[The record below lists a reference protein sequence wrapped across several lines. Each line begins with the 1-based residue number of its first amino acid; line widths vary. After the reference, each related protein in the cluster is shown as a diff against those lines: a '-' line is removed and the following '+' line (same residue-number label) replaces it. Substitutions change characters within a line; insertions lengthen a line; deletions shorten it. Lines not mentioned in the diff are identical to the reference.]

1 MGRSLEILKKE
12 QYAEYEEFLLHSE
25 TGMFQQ
31 SPAWGRVKNKFITEI
46 IVARD
51 EEGKIQAGMLVL
63 IRPIVLGYSI
73 MYSPRGPVCDPH
85 NRALLTELM
94 EGAKVL
100 AQKYKCYVLKMDP
113 NIRKEDAEFTEIMQ
127 SLGGRFQFDGSDFSS
142 SLQPSVVY
150 ILDIAGRTPDEMFMH
165 FPYKTRYAIRS
176 AAKFGVEVRECGRDS
191 LKEFYEVMQETCERD
206 HFSVRPLSYFERMYD
221 ELGDHLKLYLSY
233 YEGKAISGAINIT
246 YGNRS
251 LHLYGA
257 SSNSHRDKMPNYAM
271 QWKMIST
278 AAANGVRLYDFGGI
292 AAVEDESSPLY
303 GLYVFKRKFRGEVV
317 EYVGEIEVVFRP
329 AANKVL
335 GFAYDARRK
344 ILKLLSGKK
353 K

>member
-1 MGRSLEILKKE
+1 MEILKKE
-12 QYAEYEEFLLHSE
+12 QYGEYEEFLLRSE
-25 TGMFQQ
+25 TGMFLQ

-51 EEGKIQAGMLVL
+51 AEGKICAGMLVL

-73 MYSPRGPVCDPH
+73 MYAPRGPVCDPH
-85 NRALLTELM
+85 DRARLTELM

-100 AQKYKCYVLKMDP
+100 AKKYKCYVLKMDP
-113 NIRKEDAEFTEIMQ
+113 NIRKDDAEFVSIMQ
-127 SLGGRFQFDGSDFSS
+127 SLGGSFQFDGSDFSS

-176 AAKFGVEVRECGRDS
+176 AAKFGVEVRECGREQ

-233 YEGKAISGAINIT
+233 YDGKAISGAINIT

-278 AAANGVRLYDFGGI
+278 AAANGVKLYDFGGI

-317 EYVGEIEVVFRP
+317 EYVGEIEIVFRP
-329 AANKVL
+329 AANKLL
-335 GFAYDARRK
+335 GFAYDMRRK
-344 ILKLLSGKK
+344 LLKLKSGKK